1 MNQIELILRA
11 VLWIHIA
18 GGTLALITGL
28 GAMLTSKGS
37 ILHRKFGKAYF
48 WSMSTVF
55 ASALVLSIGHQRMFL
70 LMVAFFSYYMTVRG
84 YRMLYRKKLSAG
96 AKVELVDWVVTVVSG
111 VFMLCLIGWGSYQV
125 MMGNSMGIVGIVFG
139 LFGSTFAFQDIKSFI
154 KRPVDKMHWW
164 YGHIGGM
171 GGSYIS
177 ALTAFIVVNIQIPQY
192 GWTLW
197 ITPPIIGG
205 MLISM
210 TVRRYKAQF
219 AK

>member
-1 MNQIELILRA
+1 MNQAESVLRA

-28 GAMLTSKGS
+28 GAILTSKGS
-37 ILHRKFGKAYF
+37 NLHRKFGKAYF

-55 ASALVLSIGHQRMFL
+55 VSALVLAVGHSRMFL

-84 YRMLYRKKLSAG
+84 YRMLYRKKLGAG
-96 AKVELVDWVVTVVSG
+96 VKVKFIDWFVTVVSG
-111 VFMLCLIGWGSYQV
+111 TFMLCLIGWGLYQV
-125 MMGNSMGIVGIVFG
+125 LAGNSMGIVGIVFG
-139 LFGSTFAFQDIKSFI
+139 LFGSMFAFQDVKSFVN
-154 KRPVDKMHWW
+154 PPADKMHWW

-197 ITPPIIGG
+197 VTPPIIGG
-205 MLISM
+205 MLIGM